1 MLLEPQCNLE
11 NCIFFIIFFFL
22 SCTRCKNKFQ
32 LISSRRRKG
41 WLARLDQKLIY
52 RCHLAVMNYG
62 DVSQRT
68 WQWRINNAGLFVFHP
83 LEEKCNLIFHWLVDA
98 AACANEYR
106 LIRVIQLWLFSE
118 NRFFQLGSIKESVL
132 LAFKRLLRFFCCFFY
147 FMTKLSATI
156 NNKCSRYQR
165 QKCVLFMSSTWSAAQ
180 YCRNTETIALTLI
193 VYL

>member
-1 MLLEPQCNLE
+1 MKKKNVHETLEKWKKYHLDVAGAAVQPWKLY
-11 NCIFFIIFFFL
+11 FFLSFFFFL

-118 NRFFQLGSIKESVL
+118 NRFFQLGSIKRVGSFSFQAALEIFL
-132 LAFKRLLRFFCCFFY
+132 LFLLFHDQ
-147 FMTKLSATI
+147 I
-156 NNKCSRYQR
+156 KCY
-165 QKCVLFMSSTWSAAQ
+165 
-180 YCRNTETIALTLI
+180 Y
-193 VYL
+193 